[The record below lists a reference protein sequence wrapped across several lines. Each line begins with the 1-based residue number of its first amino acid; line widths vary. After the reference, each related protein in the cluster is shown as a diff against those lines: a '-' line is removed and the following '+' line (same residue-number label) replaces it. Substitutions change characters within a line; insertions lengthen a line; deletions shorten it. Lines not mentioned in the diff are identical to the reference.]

1 MIGSPLLPAL
11 VSLYPWQ
18 AVSPLAPTLLA
29 LLSPWGE
36 GTWPR
41 STVKNED
48 ICKPIILHPQLGLYG
63 IAPSS
68 TEEDPPFHLTCGEPV
83 PAGLVHPGEDPE
95 DGAKLTC
102 TNTARAPCL
111 QSSVA
116 RWMVPFILM

>member
-1 MIGSPLLPAL
+1 MTRAHGLAIPSWSMIGSPLLPAL

-68 TEEDPPFHLTCGEPV
+68 TEEDPPFHLTRGEACACW
-83 PAGLVHPGEDPE
+83 AGSPWGRPR
-95 DGAKLTC
+95 G
-102 TNTARAPCL
+102 RG
-111 QSSVA
+111 
-116 RWMVPFILM
+116 